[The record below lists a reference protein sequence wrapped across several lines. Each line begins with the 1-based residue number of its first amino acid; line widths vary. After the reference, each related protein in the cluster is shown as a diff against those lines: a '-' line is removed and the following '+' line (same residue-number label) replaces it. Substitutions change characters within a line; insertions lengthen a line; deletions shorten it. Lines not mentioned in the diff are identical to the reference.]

1 MVNLTIKEFLG
12 ELSTDAPVPGG
23 GGASALAGAICSA
36 LCSMVASL
44 TTGKKKYAQYQQD
57 IERILKET
65 TELTQTM
72 EQLIQKD
79 ADAFEPL
86 SRAYGIPKEDPERE
100 KILEEAL
107 RTACSA
113 PMDILR
119 EACKIIPIL
128 EELTVKGSRLAV
140 SDVGVSAAACAAA
153 IKGAALN
160 VYINTKLMKDRA
172 YAEKMNA
179 EPRLLCSKNL
189 QRCEKVSKTVVEY
202 LMGGT
207 RK

>member
-119 EACKIIPIL
+119 EACKII
-128 EELTVKGSRLAV
+128 
-140 SDVGVSAAACAAA
+140 
-153 IKGAALN
+153 
-160 VYINTKLMKDRA
+160 
-172 YAEKMNA
+172 
-179 EPRLLCSKNL
+179 
-189 QRCEKVSKTVVEY
+189 Q
-202 LMGGT
+202 
-207 RK
+207 